1 MWCACI
7 YLLADWFTEWL
18 LKEELE
24 SDWTGLVSSGCLE
37 VLRRRGDRCG
47 GVGSVSEDMHVGE
60 N

>member
-1 MWCACI
+1 MVV
-7 YLLADWFTEWL
+7 EGR
-18 LKEELE
+18 LE

-47 GVGSVSEDMHVGE
+47 GVGSVTEDIHVGE